1 MRFRVTPD
9 GECRITPVGLE
20 SRSAATSFVGSA
32 YSLQLEARLRVLP
45 SFAINGR
52 TRLQFSV
59 GLTAASWV
67 FLVLSWL
74 PLPAFGI
81 TFLVQGRAGVL
92 PFVVLA
98 WGCAVTIMG
107 LARAR
112 ALVVRGWP
120 TLLAE
125 AQRIATDALYVP
137 AA

>member
-1 MRFRVTPD
+1 MRFGVTPD

-20 SRSAATSFVGSA
+20 SRSVAARFVGSA
-32 YSLQLEARLRVLP
+32 YSLQLQARLRVLP
-45 SFAINGR
+45 PSASNGR
-52 TRLQFSV
+52 TRLQFAV

-67 FLVLSWL
+67 FLVLSSL

-81 TFLVQGRAGVL
+81 TFLVQGRASVF

-98 WGCAVTIMG
+98 WGCVVTTVG
-107 LARAR
+107 LVRAR
-112 ALVVRGWP
+112 ALVARGWP

>member
-1 MRFRVTPD
+1 M
-9 GECRITPVGLE
+9 GLE
-20 SRSAATSFVGSA
+20 SRSAATRAVGSA

-45 SFAINGR
+45 PSAINGR
-52 TRLQFSV
+52 TRLQFAV
-59 GLTAASWV
+59 GLTSASWV
-67 FLVLSWL
+67 FMVLSSL
-74 PLPAFGI
+74 PLPAFGL

-98 WGCAVTIMG
+98 WGCVVTIVV

-112 ALVVRGWP
+112 ALVARGWP